1 MGSLGFFFE
10 YGEQADGHED
20 QSYKTGFGSTIPN
33 WDDSIEDQ
41 SYKTGFGSTI
51 PNWDD
56 SIFVRAKSKNPKK
69 TSKGFNRK

>member
-10 YGEQADGHED
+10 YGEQADGH
-20 QSYKTGFGSTIPN
+20 
-33 WDDSIEDQ
+33 EDQ